1 MKNLL
6 VAQSGGPS
14 AAINATITGVIDA
27 GIESGRVGHVYGAL
41 NGIKGVLNENFVNL
55 DEVCDTKEK
64 RDLLA
69 ITPAAAIGSCRWKL
83 GNPKENA
90 EEFEEIIR
98 ILRKND
104 IGYFIYTGGND
115 SMDTV
120 YKLSVYCEE
129 HNIDDIK
136 VMGAPKTIDNDL
148 GETDHC
154 PGFGSAAKFI
164 ATAFT
169 EIACDCFVYDVPSVT
184 IVEVMGRNAGWLTAA
199 SALARIEG
207 RKVPQLIYLC
217 EKAFDEDQFIKDV
230 NEALK
235 KENNIIIAVSEG
247 VKTADG
253 NYVGEETKSG
263 KEDVFGH
270 KYLSGVGKYLEGLVG
285 EKIGCKVRSVEL
297 NILQRCA
304 GYMLS
309 ETDIMESRNLGA
321 FAAVSAIR
329 GKSGKM
335 SAVRRISDDP
345 YQVEIVLSDLS
356 KIANYEKKV
365 PMEWINEEGN
375 DIKDE
380 LTAIWNDAI
389 DYYFKVDQD
398 YLERFG
404 YLYSYEGALKAV
416 KEGAPEGFHLPTDAE
431 WMMLERHLGM
441 DAGELE
447 GLENWRGH
455 AGELLK
461 TGEQGIGFNALY
473 GGAAIYAL
481 STIYNSRYVY
491 KNEGAYFWSSDQIFV
506 SDSLSNGIVRNIS
519 VYHSG
524 IRRMTSRLISTT
536 ENIRPS
542 YSVRLIKIK

>member
-1 MKNLL
+1 
-6 VAQSGGPS
+6 
-14 AAINATITGVIDA
+14 
-27 GIESGRVGHVYGAL
+27 
-41 NGIKGVLNENFVNL
+41 
-55 DEVCDTKEK
+55 
-64 RDLLA
+64 
-69 ITPAAAIGSCRWKL
+69 
-83 GNPKENA
+83 
-90 EEFEEIIR
+90 
-98 ILRKND
+98 
-104 IGYFIYTGGND
+104 
-115 SMDTV
+115 
-120 YKLSVYCEE
+120 
-129 HNIDDIK
+129 
-136 VMGAPKTIDNDL
+136 
-148 GETDHC
+148 
-154 PGFGSAAKFI
+154 
-164 ATAFT
+164 
-169 EIACDCFVYDVPSVT
+169 
-184 IVEVMGRNAGWLTAA
+184 MGRNAGWLTAA

-247 VKTADG
+247 VKTAD
-253 NYVGEETKSG
+253 GEETKSG

-380 LTAIWNDAI
+380 LLT
-389 DYYFKVDQD
+389 
-398 YLERFG
+398 YLKPLIQGEVQIPKRFI
-404 YLYSYEGALKAV
+404 L
-416 KEGAPEGFHLPTDAE
+416 
-431 WMMLERHLGM
+431 
-441 DAGELE
+441 
-447 GLENWRGH
+447 
-455 AGELLK
+455 
-461 TGEQGIGFNALY
+461 
-473 GGAAIYAL
+473 
-481 STIYNSRYVY
+481 
-491 KNEGAYFWSSDQIFV
+491 
-506 SDSLSNGIVRNIS
+506 
-519 VYHSG
+519 
-524 IRRMTSRLISTT
+524 
-536 ENIRPS
+536 
-542 YSVRLIKIK
+542 

>member
-69 ITPAAAIGSCRWKL
+69 ITPAAALGSCRWKL

-217 EKAFDEDQFIKDV
+217 EKAFDEDRFIEDV

-247 VKTADG
+247 VKLLT
-253 NYVGEETKSG
+253 
-263 KEDVFGH
+263 
-270 KYLSGVGKYLEGLVG
+270 
-285 EKIGCKVRSVEL
+285 
-297 NILQRCA
+297 
-304 GYMLS
+304 
-309 ETDIMESRNLGA
+309 
-321 FAAVSAIR
+321 
-329 GKSGKM
+329 
-335 SAVRRISDDP
+335 
-345 YQVEIVLSDLS
+345 EITL
-356 KIANYEKKV
+356 EKKQNQEKK
-365 PMEWINEEGN
+365 MYLDINIFLVSVN
-375 DIKDE
+375 IWKD
-380 LTAIWNDAI
+380 W
-389 DYYFKVDQD
+389 
-398 YLERFG
+398 
-404 YLYSYEGALKAV
+404 
-416 KEGAPEGFHLPTDAE
+416 
-431 WMMLERHLGM
+431 
-441 DAGELE
+441 
-447 GLENWRGH
+447 
-455 AGELLK
+455 
-461 TGEQGIGFNALY
+461 
-473 GGAAIYAL
+473 
-481 STIYNSRYVY
+481 
-491 KNEGAYFWSSDQIFV
+491 
-506 SDSLSNGIVRNIS
+506 
-519 VYHSG
+519 
-524 IRRMTSRLISTT
+524 
-536 ENIRPS
+536 
-542 YSVRLIKIK
+542 

>member
-69 ITPAAAIGSCRWKL
+69 ITPAAALGSCRWKL

-129 HNIDDIK
+129 HNID
-136 VMGAPKTIDNDL
+136 
-148 GETDHC
+148 
-154 PGFGSAAKFI
+154 
-164 ATAFT
+164 
-169 EIACDCFVYDVPSVT
+169 EIACDCFVYYVPSVT

-217 EKAFDEDQFIKDV
+217 EKAFDEDRFIEDV

-380 LTAIWNDAI
+380 LLT
-389 DYYFKVDQD
+389 
-398 YLERFG
+398 YLKPLIQGEVQIPYEKGIPKRFI
-404 YLYSYEGALKAV
+404 L
-416 KEGAPEGFHLPTDAE
+416 
-431 WMMLERHLGM
+431 
-441 DAGELE
+441 
-447 GLENWRGH
+447 
-455 AGELLK
+455 
-461 TGEQGIGFNALY
+461 
-473 GGAAIYAL
+473 
-481 STIYNSRYVY
+481 
-491 KNEGAYFWSSDQIFV
+491 
-506 SDSLSNGIVRNIS
+506 
-519 VYHSG
+519 
-524 IRRMTSRLISTT
+524 
-536 ENIRPS
+536 
-542 YSVRLIKIK
+542 